1 MIALVKVEIT
11 TNLARWSEKMMKLA
25 REIQDRSD
33 LTSRHITRPSVQLT
47 RRETARSGIR
57 TKFDSLCSWR
67 HEQDRH
73 EWHAHYYEMSH
84 HFSAVIVKEETNIAD
99 PGGAPVRSKESTF
112 VVYILKTTTRSLTM
126 ETLKRP
132 TNLVAGGPR
141 WCRTWGGYIQT
152 YRQAGVCLFGV
163 EVQPRVSLK
172 HNHSC
177 ITKLSLMLTGR

>member
-11 TNLARWSEKMMKLA
+11 TNLARWSETMMTLA
-25 REIQDRSD
+25 REMQNRSD

-47 RRETARSGIR
+47 RRETARSWIR

-67 HEQDRH
+67 QEQDRH
-73 EWHAHYYEMSH
+73 EWHTTTKW
-84 HFSAVIVKEETNIAD
+84 AVIFL
-99 PGGAPVRSKESTF
+99 PSL
-112 VVYILKTTTRSLTM
+112 LKTKPNSPIQGELQFEAKKVLSLYKYWNQRSLTM

-132 TNLVAGGPR
+132 TSLVAGGPR